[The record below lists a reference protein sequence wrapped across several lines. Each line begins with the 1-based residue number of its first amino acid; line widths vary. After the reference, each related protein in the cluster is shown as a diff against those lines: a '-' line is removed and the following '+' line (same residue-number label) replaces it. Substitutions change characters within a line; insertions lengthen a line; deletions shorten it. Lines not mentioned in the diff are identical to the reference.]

1 MWVYHRGKGTAPP
14 ERFVREGYD
23 RQKERNNIMRQYET
37 FELTVTGPDP
47 ECSRALADVK
57 AEFTLSGKT
66 KEVTGFYAGAGLY
79 KVRFYPAD
87 AGKCCWKVWGV
98 VSGEG
103 EEMCEPADVQKAA
116 DGVGGARQK
125 APHGMVRVEGMHF
138 RYEDGTWYRPFGT
151 TVYAMVHQ
159 EKDLVDTTMETLRR
173 SPFNKV
179 RFCVF
184 PKHYDFNHN
193 DPVHYPF
200 EKTDG
205 KWDVHKPVNA
215 YWEALEARIRELDEM
230 GIQGDL
236 ILFHPYD
243 RWGFSELA
251 KEDCLVYLEYLLR
264 RLSAMPNL
272 WWSLANEYD
281 LMPKYKREDWMDFI
295 RFAAAHDPYGHCLS
309 NHNCMAYWDFEQ
321 KEVTH
326 CCIQDVNV
334 NEVPELW
341 EQYGKPVVFD
351 ECRYEGNII
360 HSWGNISAR
369 EMVRRFWTAMC
380 CGGYCTHGETF
391 YNEEEVLWWA
401 KGGVLRGES
410 PARIAFLREI
420 VETLP
425 GPLDFL
431 GEGIGVWKAG
441 QLAAMQESRVSKE
454 AGTAF
459 EELYGDTFFMAMLD
473 MPKERMRP
481 FLLKERVALAHCGK
495 EAYLKFMERQ
505 CAVLT
510 QLRLPEEASYRIE
523 LIDTW
528 EMTRKVVMENV
539 NGTVKIELPGKEDM
553 AVLAVRE

>member
-14 ERFVREGYD
+14 ARFVREGYD

-37 FELTVTGPDP
+37 FELTFTGPEP
-47 ECSRALADVK
+47 EGSRALADVK

-66 KEVTGFYAGAGLY
+66 TEVKGFYAGAGLY
-79 KVRFYPAD
+79 KVRYYPAD

-251 KEDCLVYLEYLLR
+251 KVD
-264 RLSAMPNL
+264 
-272 WWSLANEYD
+272 
-281 LMPKYKREDWMDFI
+281 
-295 RFAAAHDPYGHCLS
+295 
-309 NHNCMAYWDFEQ
+309 
-321 KEVTH
+321 
-326 CCIQDVNV
+326 
-334 NEVPELW
+334 
-341 EQYGKPVVFD
+341 
-351 ECRYEGNII
+351 
-360 HSWGNISAR
+360 
-369 EMVRRFWTAMC
+369 
-380 CGGYCTHGETF
+380 
-391 YNEEEVLWWA
+391 
-401 KGGVLRGES
+401 
-410 PARIAFLREI
+410 
-420 VETLP
+420 
-425 GPLDFL
+425 
-431 GEGIGVWKAG
+431 
-441 QLAAMQESRVSKE
+441 
-454 AGTAF
+454 
-459 EELYGDTFFMAMLD
+459 
-473 MPKERMRP
+473 
-481 FLLKERVALAHCGK
+481 
-495 EAYLKFMERQ
+495 
-505 CAVLT
+505 
-510 QLRLPEEASYRIE
+510 
-523 LIDTW
+523 
-528 EMTRKVVMENV
+528 
-539 NGTVKIELPGKEDM
+539 
-553 AVLAVRE
+553 